1 MTTANL
7 AEFVKLYNPKIC
19 LTLIFWQAK
28 SPKILNRNLRVKME
42 IIIRSAVEAEEADY
56 PQIVDLFR
64 EFAEFEKLPE
74 RMTNSVDRMIKEKEF
89 FNCFVAVT
97 TDDRIIGYATYFFCY
112 YTWTG
117 KSLYMDDLY
126 VQQEY
131 RANGIGTKLINRV
144 IEFAKDSKCHKL
156 RWQVSN
162 WNKPAIDFYKSI
174 GAVFDN
180 IERNCDLMLD

>member
-28 SPKILNRNLRVKME
+28 LSKILNCNLRVKME
-42 IIIRSAVEAEEADY
+42 IIIRSAVEADY